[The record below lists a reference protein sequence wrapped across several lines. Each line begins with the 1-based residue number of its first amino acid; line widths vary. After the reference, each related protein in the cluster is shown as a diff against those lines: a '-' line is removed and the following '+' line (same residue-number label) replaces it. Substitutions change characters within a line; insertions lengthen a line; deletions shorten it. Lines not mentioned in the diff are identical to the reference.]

1 MSVPFLDVGA
11 AYREL
16 EQPIDV
22 AIARVLRS
30 GHFILGPE
38 VESFERRFAA
48 YSGAKHCVGVGN
60 GLEALALAL
69 AAHGIG
75 NGDEVIVPAAT
86 AVATWLAVTQVGAV
100 PVPAAVSEAT
110 LTLEPDR
117 LDAAVTPRT
126 RAVIPVHLYGHSA
139 DLGPICDIAHR
150 YGLVVIGDAAQA
162 HGARYRERPLGGL
175 VSTTTFSFYPSKNL
189 GALGDGGAVT
199 TDDDAIA
206 DRVRALRNYGARD
219 KYHSELPGWNSRLD
233 PLQAAVL
240 GVKLEKLD
248 EWNVRRRRVAAR
260 YHDALAHLAWLRLPY
275 EADWAWH
282 VYHLF
287 VVRVP
292 CRAALVAHLGRASV
306 ETAIHYPI
314 PPYRQGAFRHLGPV
328 ADSFPELDA
337 AHHEVLS
344 LPMGPHLSD
353 GQQDRVIEAIASFNP
368 DGRLAVTCPN
378 EG

>member
-11 AYREL
+11 AYHEL
-16 EQPIDV
+16 EDQIDA
-22 AIARVLRS
+22 AIRRVLRS
-30 GHFILGPE
+30 GRFILGPE

-48 YSGAKHCVGVGN
+48 YAGAKHCVGVGN

-75 NGDEVIVPAAT
+75 DGDEVVVPAAT

-110 LTLEPDR
+110 LTLDPDR
-117 LDAAVTPRT
+117 LDAVVTPRT
-126 RAVIPVHLYGHSA
+126 RAVLPVHLYGHPA
-139 DLGPICDIAHR
+139 DLGPICDIAGR
-150 YGLVVIGDAAQA
+150 YGLVVIDDAAQA
-162 HGARYRERPLGGL
+162 HGARYRERPVGGL
-175 VSTTTFSFYPSKNL
+175 VSATTFSFYPSKNL
-189 GALGDGGAVT
+189 GAMGDGGAVT

-206 DRVRALRNYGARD
+206 DRVRALGNYGARD
-219 KYHSELPGWNSRLD
+219 KYHSELLGWNSRLD

-240 GVKLEKLD
+240 AVKLEKLD
-248 EWNVRRRRVAAR
+248 QWNARRRRVAAR
-260 YHDALAHLAWLRLPY
+260 YHDALAQVHWLGLPH

-292 CRAALVAHLGRASV
+292 CRAALVAHLARASI
-306 ETAIHYPI
+306 ETGIHYPV

-328 ADSFPELDA
+328 ADGFPELDA
-337 AHHEVLS
+337 AHREVLS

-353 GQQDRVIEAIASFNP
+353 GQQDRVIDAIVSFKP
-368 DGRLAVTCPN
+368 DGGRL
-378 EG
+378 